1 VIKKVV
7 KESSTNTLLHI
18 ETNNKKIVKLLFSQ
32 LNKEEDLGF
41 LLTQHPYQI
50 QALVA
55 ELRNKKQETFFL
67 YKSFDENGP
76 LEVEITNLLNEG
88 INLENEIG
96 SEIEINPET
105 IISGAKLS
113 KLTQATAYRI
123 IRFLKMRKYSKRRQ
137 TKMNVE
143 KIIQD
148 VKQTLQITLEEKNLW
163 NGIRNNDLN
172 CTTKVFL
179 WMAIHDAYMIGE
191 NWLRPSFALE
201 Y

>member
-1 VIKKVV
+1 MIKKVV

-123 IRFLKMRKYSKRRQ
+123 IRSLKMRKYS
-137 TKMNVE
+137 
-143 KIIQD
+143 
-148 VKQTLQITLEEKNLW
+148 
-163 NGIRNNDLN
+163 
-172 CTTKVFL
+172 
-179 WMAIHDAYMIGE
+179 
-191 NWLRPSFALE
+191 
-201 Y
+201 